1 MVVIKKIL
9 IPIDGRGLREHIVKY
24 VARAFPSAK
33 FYVIS
38 VVNAYEKGISFTD
51 LLQKEMTLS
60 AEKAIEKA
68 KKILYDEGINDISN
82 KVLFGVPSKAIVKYA
97 KINDVDLIVLYV
109 DSSKAAISY
118 NRMGSTV
125 RGVIKDCTMPVMTI
139 TEECCRIPIK
149 NILFPTDGTR
159 KSQMAKHFAL
169 LFSYFYKTELEV
181 LHVLREGE
189 DKKNGDSIL
198 SDIEWK
204 ASFLQV
210 KVKKSL
216 EKGDVIEEILDHS
229 KNNDIIIM
237 GIEKKFLLWHILGN
251 ITQTI
256 VTRPSIPVILVHYF
270 KKGRYE

>member
-1 MVVIKKIL
+1 VIEKIL
-9 IPIDGRGLREHIVKY
+9 VPIDGHGLREHVIRY
-24 VARAFPSAK
+24 AARAFPSAK

-38 VVNAYEKGISFTD
+38 VVNAYERGISFTD
-51 LLQKEMTLS
+51 LLYTEMSLS
-60 AEKAIEKA
+60 AEKAVEKA
-68 KKILYDEGINDISN
+68 KTILYEEGINDITN
-82 KVLFGVPSKAIVKYA
+82 TVLSGVPSKAIVKYA
-97 KINDVDLIVLYV
+97 KINDVDLIVLYA
-109 DSSKAAISY
+109 DSKKAATSY

-125 RGVIKDCTMPVMTI
+125 RGVIKDCSMPVMTI
-139 TEECCRIPIK
+139 TEECDKIPIK
-149 NILFPTDGTR
+149 KILFPTDGTR

-169 LFSYFYKTELEV
+169 LFSHFYKTELEV
-181 LHVLREGE
+181 LHVQCEGE
-189 DKKNGDSIL
+189 DKKNAASVL

-216 EKGDVIEEILDHS
+216 EQGDVIEKILDHS
-229 KNNDIIIM
+229 KNNDVIIM